1 MIRYI
6 VIIIFIVAGLPC
18 VVTATVQ
25 APKNPNSAKGCAICH
40 YRWIDTFFVEGKG
53 TPLVPYQSEKV
64 VATEEMCFSCHD
76 GSVKDS
82 RDRLSKNTGHKIN
95 RPPPEHM
102 KIPGIFPLD
111 EQGRMQCA
119 TCHTA
124 HGVPSGPDS
133 QDTIFM
139 RTSNRGSAMCRM
151 CHPTSDGGM
160 ENGHHPIGELDR
172 AIPQRLKDK
181 GGTVGA
187 LHKNEATC
195 ETCHTAHGSPYS
207 GMLVLNGG
215 NSDLCLAC
223 HEDKAIFD
231 GPGTRKPFHPINVAP
246 KTAQI
251 PDTLFKKGAKL
262 GDHDVLTCQT
272 CHKVHNNRSANHLL
286 LIKNE
291 KSDFCF
297 TCHPDKR
304 QIMDGKHNLELSAP
318 KEKNLQGRNTV
329 QAGVC
334 SACHL
339 PHKPARQ
346 MSGQKD
352 FTSQL
357 CLSCHSKG
365 NVAEKVNLSGNT
377 HPLAVSP
384 VQSQIDDAPF
394 AAVSVD
400 IQKLTLPLFNKYG
413 VQDMSSGLMTCA
425 TCHNPHGAQPGSSGG
440 QEADDHQY
448 LLRESVPKMCGQCHP
463 DKFSIAQS
471 KHNLEKS
478 APNATNLLG
487 RTPAESGLCASCHL
501 VHGSQKGFLWARDDG
516 ATSGEDGYVQGMC
529 MNCHQEGGIGG
540 DKINR
545 GYSHPINVAP
555 SAAGI
560 STQLPLYDAG
570 LQRSKTG
577 VIRCATCH
585 DPHSTDST
593 LITAHSTPGK
603 GKQQIEG
610 HRFLRLGVSSEPA
623 LCIECHVDAAS
634 VIGTDHD
641 LTITAPKAVN
651 DNNRNANESGPCSAC
666 HLVHN
671 SKHQVKIWAR
681 DLGKGVHVTE
691 QMCTG
696 CHSSDGPAP
705 NKIPLIASHPKSDIV
720 TLGRNRKGLTNYF
733 PVFTASS
740 PDPVVTGNISCQ
752 SCHNP
757 HRWRSGSSQTGS
769 GTVMEGDVSS
779 SFLRA
784 KSTTLPCKE
793 CHGRDAIYKYSF
805 FHDVD
810 KRSPKQKHIGG
821 SFGQ

>member
-6 VIIIFIVAGLPC
+6 AMIILMVTGLPG
-18 VVTATVQ
+18 VAPADVE

-40 YRWIDTFFVEGKG
+40 YRWIDTFFVEGQG

-82 RDRLSKNTGHKIN
+82 RDKLSRKTGHRIDQI
-95 RPPPEHM
+95 PPEHM
-102 KIPGIFPLD
+102 KIPDIFPLD

-139 RTSNRGSAMCRM
+139 RTSNRDSAMCRM
-151 CHPTSDGGM
+151 CHPASDGGM
-160 ENGHHPIGELDR
+160 ANGNHPMGKFDK
-172 AIPQRLKDK
+172 AIPNRLKDK
-181 GGTVGA
+181 GGTIGT
-187 LHKNEATC
+187 LHENEAIC

-207 GMLVLNGG
+207 GMLILNGG
-215 NSDLCLAC
+215 NSELCLAC

-231 GPGTRKPFHPINVAP
+231 EQGARKPFHAINVAP
-246 KTAQI
+246 KDARI
-251 PDTLFKKGAKL
+251 PDTLLKKGAKL
-262 GDHDVLTCQT
+262 GDHNMLTCQT
-272 CHKVHNNRSANHLL
+272 CHKVHKNRTSKHLL
-286 LIKNE
+286 LINNE

-304 QIMDGKHNLELSAP
+304 QILDGKHNLEHSAP
-318 KEKNLQGRNTV
+318 KEKNRQGRTV
-329 QAGVC
+329 AQAGVC

-346 MSGQKD
+346 LSGQKD

-365 NVAEKVNLSGNT
+365 NVAEKVNLTGNT

-384 VQSQIDDAPF
+384 VRSQLDNAPF

-400 IQKLTLPLFNKYG
+400 IQKLRLPLFNTYG
-413 VQDMSSGLMTCA
+413 VQDMSRGLMTCA
-425 TCHNPHGAQPGSSGG
+425 TCHNPHGSQSGLAG
-440 QEADDHQY
+440 PQEANTSQF
-448 LLRESVPKMCGQCHP
+448 LLRESSPEICGQCHS
-463 DKFSIAQS
+463 DKFSIARS

-478 APNATNLLG
+478 APKAANLLG
-487 RTPAESGLCASCHL
+487 RTPAESGLCGSCHL
-501 VHGSQKGFLWARDDG
+501 VHGSQKGFLWARADE
-516 ATSGEDGYVQGMC
+516 ATSGEDGSAKGMC
-529 MNCHQEGGIGG
+529 VNCHRDGAIGG
-540 DKINR
+540 SKINR
-545 GYSHPINVAP
+545 GYSHPIGVAP

-570 LQRSKTG
+570 AGRSRKG

-585 DPHSTDST
+585 DPHSAAS
-593 LITAHSTPGK
+593 IPVSAPATAGK
-603 GKQQIEG
+603 HQIKR
-610 HRFLRLGVSSEPA
+610 HQFLRLGVSPEPS

-634 VIGTDHD
+634 VLKTDHD
-641 LTITAPKAVN
+641 LTVTAPKAVN
-651 DNNRNANESGPCSAC
+651 HEHRNVKESGPCSAC

-671 SKHQVKIWAR
+671 SKYQNKLWAR
-681 DLGKGVHVTE
+681 DLGKGGHVAA

-705 NKIPLIASHPKSDIV
+705 NKIPRIASHPKSDIV
-720 TLGRNRKGLTNYF
+720 TLGRHQKGRSNYF
-733 PVFTASS
+733 PVFAADS
-740 PDPVVTGNISCQ
+740 PNPVVTGNISCL

-757 HRWRSGSSQTGS
+757 HRWRSDSDRTGS
-769 GTVMEGDVSS
+769 GANREGDVGS

-784 KSTTLPCKE
+784 KSMTLPCKE

-805 FHDVD
+805 FHDEK
-810 KRSPKQKHIGG
+810 KRHGKQTP
-821 SFGQ
+821 